1 MALTRIA
8 PSEICEAIRN
18 VVRLEFSHKGHHRV
32 VEPYCHGIS
41 TKGKE
46 VLRAIQVRGTS
57 SKERPG
63 FKGGKLWDVQEMS
76 ELRVLDEP
84 FVPDDPDYNP
94 NDSAMVEIHCR
105 IERPSKLSKPR
116 K

>member
-1 MALTRIA
+1 MAASRII
-8 PSEICEAIRN
+8 PSEICDAIRR
-18 VVRLEFSHKGHHRV
+18 VARLEFTHKGHYRV

-41 TKGKE
+41 TKGNE
-46 VLRAIQVRGTS
+46 VLRAIQVRGS
-57 SKERPG
+57 SSEERPG

-94 NDSAMVEIHCR
+94 DDRGMVKIHCR
-105 IERPSKLSKPR
+105 IERPSKLSKRR

>member
-1 MALTRIA
+1 M
-8 PSEICEAIRN
+8 PSEICDSIRN
-18 VVRLEFSHKGHHRV
+18 VARLEFTYKGHHRV

-76 ELRVLDEP
+76 KLRALDEP
-84 FVPDDPDYNP
+84 FIPDDPDYNP
-94 NDSAMVEIHCR
+94 DDSAMIEIHCR
-105 IERPSKLSKPR
+105 IERSSTPSKR
-116 K
+116 RE